1 MSILAVEDDATQ
13 QYVLRVVFE
22 SFGMQADIVSSAERA
37 IDYLF
42 NQKRDYSLV
51 LMDIRLPG
59 MDGFDCTREIRQ
71 RQQKSKFKIPII
83 AVTAYASIDDRAL
96 CLAAGM
102 DDYISKPYELE
113 AFKKLINK
121 HLEQSHGFRDQNQN
135 DSVQSERSQY

>member
-22 SFGMQADIVSSAERA
+22 SFGMQADIVSSAEKA
-37 IDYLF
+37 IECLF
-42 NQKRDYSLV
+42 DQKRDYSLV

-59 MDGFDCTREIRQ
+59 MDGFDCTREIRK

-83 AVTAYASIDDRAL
+83 AVTAYASTEDRAL

-102 DDYISKPYELE
+102 DDYISKPYELGE
-113 AFKKLINK
+113 FKKLINK
-121 HLEQSHGFRDQNQN
+121 HLEQSHLEQA
-135 DSVQSERSQY
+135 QSTL